1 MSIIETAPRADAQV
15 AAQPEHYHDLGAVQR
30 EAFGMIGRG
39 VADRCHAF
47 HTPVFV
53 TNGVDGFPAART
65 VVLRSFDPQ
74 RRTLVFYTD
83 RRSPKVAEVS
93 ADPRIAIVFYDG
105 KRKIQLRIAGHATAH
120 TDDDV
125 SRAAWKRLSAWSRR
139 CYLGMPPG
147 TPSRVPTS
155 GLPADLEHREP
166 LQEEAADGATNLVV
180 LRVKICRLD
189 WLCLAAQAQRRAA
202 LTWGDAD
209 RVFAEWLT
217 P

>member
-1 MSIIETAPRADAQV
+1 MRVIEAASRSDAQV
-15 AAQPEHYHDLGAVQR
+15 SAQPEHYNDLGAVQR

-39 VADRCHAF
+39 VADRRNAF

-65 VVLRSFDPQ
+65 VVLRGFDPQ
-74 RRTLVFYTD
+74 QRTITFHTD
-83 RRSPKVAEVS
+83 RRSSKVAELWG
-93 ADPRIAIVFYDG
+93 DPRVAIVFYDAN
-105 KRKIQLRIAGHATAH
+105 RKIQVRIAGNATIH

-125 SRAAWKRLSAWSRR
+125 SMAAWERMSAWSRR
-139 CYLGMPPG
+139 CYLGAPPG
-147 TPSRVPTS
+147 TPSREPTS

-166 LQEEAADGATNLVV
+166 MQEEAVEGAPNLVV
-180 LRVKICRLD
+180 VRVKICRLD
-189 WLCLAAQAQRRAA
+189 WLCLAAQGHRRAA